1 MCGHVCLD
9 QPDHR
14 TVVQVLVDPSLGV
27 HKTLTMECELRPISF
42 LPQCIVQVQRPPLK
56 VGEVRDDS
64 LPAGVCKRLTGSF
77 LVKITST
84 DNSHLGYL
92 AEVDCDGIVPVAS
105 DAKSITDT
113 DQILRQ
119 QRLQQG

>member
-1 MCGHVCLD
+1 M
-9 QPDHR
+9 
-14 TVVQVLVDPSLGV
+14 
-27 HKTLTMECELRPISF
+27 
-42 LPQCIVQVQRPPLK
+42 QVQRPPLK
-56 VGEVRDDS
+56 VGEVRNDS
-64 LPAGVCKRLTGSF
+64 LPTTVCKRLTGSF

-105 DAKSITDT
+105 DPKSITDT

-119 QRLQQG
+119 QRLQQIAHASLQRILRLDPCEIVMDAAHIFGHFRDSESLQIHHHLMLK